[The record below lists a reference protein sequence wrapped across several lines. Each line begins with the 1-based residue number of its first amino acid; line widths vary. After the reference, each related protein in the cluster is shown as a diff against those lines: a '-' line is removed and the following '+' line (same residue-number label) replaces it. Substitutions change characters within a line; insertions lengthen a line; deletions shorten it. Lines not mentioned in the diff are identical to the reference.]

1 MLDPLVDAGYT
12 VTVVVPD
19 DAVDLL
25 GWRVM
30 LNAPD
35 RHASFLIPTSAD
47 PAVWDEAVALIL
59 RRAN

>member
-1 MLDPLVDAGYT
+1 
-12 VTVVVPD
+12 
-19 DAVDLL
+19 
-25 GWRVM
+25 M

-35 RHASFLIPTSAD
+35 RHASFRIPTNAD

>member
-1 MLDPLVDAGYT
+1 VLDPLVDAGYT

-35 RHASFLIPTSAD
+35 RHASFRIPTNAD